1 MADEKQRKP
10 KASKIVT
17 GDVGVSTSKKVKDA
31 FIQKDGKTI
40 RDYAFFDVFI
50 PSVKRTIYDLIT
62 RIFGMALFGDKSSN
76 GYSPPGGVDYAR
88 PYQQVAYRADGSVY
102 KPYNQTI
109 PSSKPS
115 VPSTGY
121 EYESWVF
128 SNRGDAEAVLNQLTD
143 MIELY
148 GFVTIVDLYDSVGK
162 TAPYTADNFG
172 WRSMAGCETKLCSG
186 GWRLSMTRP
195 SVIEK

>member
-1 MADEKQRKP
+1 MAEEKK
-10 KASKIVT
+10 KATKVVT
-17 GDVGVSTSKKVKDA
+17 GEVGVSTGKKVKDA

-62 RIFGMALFGDKSSN
+62 KMFGMALFGDKGTSS
-76 GYSPPGGVDYAR
+76 GSGPYDYAR
-88 PYQQVAYRADGSVY
+88 PYQQVSYRVGGDTY
-102 KPYNQTI
+102 RPYSQ
-109 PSSKPS
+109 PAPAQR
-115 VPSTGY
+115 PQPQLTGY

-143 MIELY
+143 MIEEY
-148 GFVTIVDLYDSVGK
+148 GIATIVDLYDSVGK

-172 WRSMAGCETKLCSG
+172 WRSMNGCEPKLCSG
-186 GWRLSMTRP
+186 GWRLSMTKP
-195 SVIEK
+195 SPIK